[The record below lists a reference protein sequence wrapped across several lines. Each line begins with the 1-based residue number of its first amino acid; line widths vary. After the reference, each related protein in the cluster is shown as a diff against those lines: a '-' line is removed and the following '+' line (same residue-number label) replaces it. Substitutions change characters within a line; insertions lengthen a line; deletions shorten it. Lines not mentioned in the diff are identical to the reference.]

1 MDKNIENPMIFLMPK
16 VKLPVV
22 KAGSFTYLQD
32 IDLISVEYDFCYAH
46 DPNQKF
52 NTILQGN
59 IIFYLNKLW
68 GISLFKHIF
77 LRGKVNFPPKTKI
90 ISRICIH
97 W

>member
-1 MDKNIENPMIFLMPK
+1 MDKNTENPTIFLMPK

-22 KAGSFTYLQD
+22 KAGSFSYLQD

-68 GISLFKHIF
+68 GDF
-77 LRGKVNFPPKTKI
+77 LI
-90 ISRICIH
+90 
-97 W
+97 